1 MLAIAHILLLA
12 LSLLQTLPV
21 RAFATTSPS
30 EPIATTTI
38 HPPTAPMTL
47 HSSPT
52 TGPAP
57 EITPSPDPAADPED
71 GDDAGAAAAAERFVQ
86 TTYWSCVKAPGVAT
100 AHCGWHEPI
109 LDASMPSAA
118 TRVWGDCGIVALVVA
133 VTVSFLLLG
142 I

>member
-1 MLAIAHILLLA
+1 MLAIAHIVLLA
-12 LSLLQTLPV
+12 LSLQTFPV
-21 RAFATTSPS
+21 RAFAITSPS
-30 EPIATTTI
+30 ELIATTTTI

-47 HSSPT
+47 HPSPT

-57 EITPSPDPAADPED
+57 EITPGPDPAAEPED

-118 TRVWGDCGIVALVVA
+118 TRVWGGCGSVALVGAVA
-133 VTVSFLLLG
+133 VSFLLLG